1 MRRILTT
8 LLVFAALASFCMF
21 GISAAESGT
30 CGKNLTWTLAGRTLT
45 ISGTGEM
52 DDYEKQVVYT
62 LRDGVLVP
70 ISEKERAP
78 WYGSRASI
86 DAVIIEDGVTSIG
99 TAAFYNCS
107 KVKSVQLPESLT
119 DIDSYAFEG
128 CSGLK
133 EVVLPEALACIGTSA
148 FADSGLKSITIPKNL
163 TNIRTGAFR
172 DTKLSSITVDPEN
185 TVYCGADGLLLSADK
200 TVLFCYP
207 AGREDANYTLPDY
220 VTHISSYAF
229 SNSKSLR
236 TIILQKP
243 LRSIEVGAFENCQNL
258 EGIYIPASVEFF
270 GSGSL
275 STENLLSF
283 NTELII
289 YGESGSKA
297 QTYAKINKITFST
310 EVMPLNTV
318 TWEVDDSGALVFS
331 GNGYIASNT
340 PSVEPWIVKRNEIN
354 KIVVCEG
361 IVGIA
366 DYAFSSLWNVKS
378 IVLPST
384 LKTMGTQSLDALES
398 ITFSGESAYFSLHD
412 GVLFDKEMKTLLLYP
427 AEKTDR
433 IYKVPDGV
441 EVIARGAFYKAK
453 MEILFIPGSLQQMNP
468 SLTGCNNLTTVVLG
482 DGMRIL
488 LNLSRFI
495 GAKNLTAIYI
505 PASITE
511 MAVVLGANYDNL
523 TIYGQEV
530 SYAKTYAAEHGI
542 DFSTEEIPLPAEDEI
557 PTDYCLRDV
566 LLMLQNKV
574 EESTVLKLLQ
584 ALAQ

>member
-185 TVYCGADGLLLSADK
+185 TVYCGADG
-200 TVLFCYP
+200 F
-207 AGREDANYTLPDY
+207 R
-220 VTHISSYAF
+220 
-229 SNSKSLR
+229 
-236 TIILQKP
+236 
-243 LRSIEVGAFENCQNL
+243 
-258 EGIYIPASVEFF
+258 
-270 GSGSL
+270 
-275 STENLLSF
+275 
-283 NTELII
+283 
-289 YGESGSKA
+289 
-297 QTYAKINKITFST
+297 KIH
-310 EVMPLNTV
+310 
-318 TWEVDDSGALVFS
+318 
-331 GNGYIASNT
+331 
-340 PSVEPWIVKRNEIN
+340 R
-354 KIVVCEG
+354 
-361 IVGIA
+361 
-366 DYAFSSLWNVKS
+366 
-378 IVLPST
+378 
-384 LKTMGTQSLDALES
+384 
-398 ITFSGESAYFSLHD
+398 
-412 GVLFDKEMKTLLLYP
+412 
-427 AEKTDR
+427 
-433 IYKVPDGV
+433 
-441 EVIARGAFYKAK
+441 
-453 MEILFIPGSLQQMNP
+453 
-468 SLTGCNNLTTVVLG
+468 VLG
-482 DGMRIL
+482 SSVRQ
-488 LNLSRFI
+488 S
-495 GAKNLTAIYI
+495 K
-505 PASITE
+505 
-511 MAVVLGANYDNL
+511 
-523 TIYGQEV
+523 
-530 SYAKTYAAEHGI
+530 
-542 DFSTEEIPLPAEDEI
+542 
-557 PTDYCLRDV
+557 
-566 LLMLQNKV
+566 
-574 EESTVLKLLQ
+574 
-584 ALAQ
+584 